1 MERYSVRKP
10 YTILVAVIAI
20 IALGIVSV
28 LNTVTDLLPS
38 ISVPYILVVTVYP
51 GANPDQ
57 VETTVSKPMEDALGT
72 ITNVKNIISASSENY
87 GITEL
92 EFTSDTDMDS
102 ALVKVSAAVNQV
114 AASLP
119 EGCGTPNL
127 IQMSMDM
134 VATMYVAVSHDGYD
148 INTLSSY
155 VRDTVV
161 PTLERQEGVA
171 SVNTIGLVEKTLQ
184 VELNQRKIDDL
195 NAKILAQ
202 TESELAD
209 AKSKLDAAQAQVDSA
224 QDALEQ
230 QESSFGDTLSS
241 QLMNQIRDP
250 ALSAADSLQQET
262 ENLLSSI
269 RTLQQALNLLAE
281 TQSAASDA
289 AESGADIAG
298 NALSDPATFAR
309 QLDEILRA
317 LNDSNTELTDPSV
330 SQLMGAITRLTEAS
344 TELQAILDSISN
356 SNTGSSVDQ
365 QVSDVSSALS
375 RLSQALQDTPEMLDS
390 LEEAFSSLTQ
400 AQLDAAVG
408 FSDAARQLADA
419 QAQLKTAYTQYESA
433 KASALANANA
443 DDLLTASQLA
453 KLIYA
458 QNFSMPAG
466 YVDDAD
472 DNSWLLRVGDTYG
485 SSEDIS
491 DALLCTLDGI
501 GTIRVSDV
509 ADITLIDN
517 SGDSYAKL
525 NGQQGVVLCI
535 YKTSTAG
542 TNAVSRACN
551 AALKDLSSADPESHS
566 VNLVDQGSYIT
577 LIINDILKS
586 ILFGAVLAILVLF
599 LFLRNWRPTLIVGIS
614 IPLSVLFTLVLMYF
628 SGLTLNMIT
637 LSGLALGIGM
647 LVDNSIVVMENIIRL
662 RASGL
667 SPTRAALQGT
677 KQVVGAIV
685 SSTLTTIC
693 VFLPMVFSTGLVR
706 ELLVPMGI
714 TITYCLTA
722 SLLVAVTVVPSSASA
737 LLRHYAVREN
747 PKSPFNRVKQRYAIW
762 LDWCLNHKAPTLLVA
777 VALLA
782 FCIAAVFR
790 TGVTVLPEM
799 VGNSI
804 QVQVQTNDGLT
815 KEESHAQA
823 DEVLA
828 VIQSVDGVENAGM
841 MDAGSAMSVASSISV
856 ETDQYGTYVCY
867 VTAAENASGKEIK
880 QICNDINTAAESL
893 PCEVKASTNVMSDY
907 STMIASGLTIH
918 VYGPDTDSIQEA
930 ATQIAELV
938 RQSPG
943 FEDVSDGEEDAQ
955 RTLHL
960 IIDKDKAMSYGLTVA
975 QIYAQIAERLQTDV
989 TSTTLRIDGENIDV
1003 VIRANSGSIVTRE
1016 NLMDMEFSS
1025 TSLMSASSSD
1035 ALNSSSTS
1043 DSALTGSL
1051 ADTSTAAGSD
1061 SETQTHKLSEF
1072 ATLEET
1078 SSPRTLLRN
1087 NLRQYMDVTATTKE
1101 GYNTDLLTRDLEPQ
1115 LEALADTLPEGCS
1128 YEISGEF
1135 SQVQDMLHQMLLMI
1149 ALAVLLIYLVM
1160 VAQFQSLLSPF
1171 IILLTLPLAFTGGVL
1186 ALLISGE
1193 QITALALMGF
1203 LILLGTIVNNGIV
1216 FVDYTNQLRVGG
1228 MSRHDALMAAGQTRM
1243 RPILMT
1249 ALTTILALLQ
1259 LMLGSG
1265 MGSQLGR
1272 GMAIVMTG
1280 GLLYGTLMTL
1290 FIIPVMYDILCKKPP
1305 LHVDVDSD
1313 MEEVADD
1320 AAAFLASQKDSE
1332 NPASATSPESGSSF
1346 ESPDPPDPSS
1356 SM

>member
-1 MERYSVRKP
+1 MEKYSVRKP
-10 YTILVAVIAI
+10 YTVLVAVIAI

-38 ISVPYILVVTVYP
+38 VSVPYILVVTVYP

-57 VETTVSKPMEDALGT
+57 VEADVSKPMEDALGT
-72 ITNVKNIISASSENY
+72 ITNVKNILSASSENY
-87 GITEL
+87 GITQL

-102 ALVKVSAAVNQV
+102 ALVKVSAAVNEV

-119 EGCGTPNL
+119 DGCRTPNL

-148 INTLSSY
+148 INALSSY

-171 SVNTIGLVEKTLQ
+171 SITSIGLVEKTLQ
-184 VELNQRKIDDL
+184 IELNQEKIDVL
-195 NAKILAQ
+195 NARILAQ
-202 TESELAD
+202 TESQLAD
-209 AKSKLDAAQAQVDSA
+209 AKAQLDAAQAQVDAA
-224 QDALEQ
+224 QAALET
-230 QESSFGDTLSS
+230 QESSFGKTVSS
-241 QLMNQIRDP
+241 QVMKQLRSP
-250 ALSAADSLQQET
+250 ALSAAESLKQET
-262 ENLLSSI
+262 DALLSSLQ
-269 RTLQQALNLLAE
+269 TLQQALELLA
-281 TQSAASDA
+281 QAQDAASDA
-289 AESGADIAG
+289 AESGTDIAG
-298 NALSDPATFAR
+298 NAISDPATFAR
-309 QLDEILRA
+309 QLEEILRA
-317 LNDSNTELTDPSV
+317 LSDSSTELTDPSV

-344 TELQAILDSISN
+344 TKLQTLLDSIFN
-356 SNTGSSVDQ
+356 SGSGESVGQ
-365 QVSDVSSALS
+365 QISDASSALS
-375 RLSQALQDTPEMLDS
+375 RLSQALQNAPEMLDA
-390 LEEAFSSLTQ
+390 LENTFSTLTQ
-400 AQLDAAVG
+400 TQLDAAVG
-408 FSDAARQLADA
+408 FSEAARQLAEA
-419 QAQLKTAYTQYESA
+419 QSQLKSAYAQYETT
-433 KASALANANA
+433 KAAALENANA
-443 DDLLTASQLA
+443 DDLLTAPQLA

-491 DALLCTLDGI
+491 EALLCSLDGI
-501 GTIRVSDV
+501 GKVRVSDV
-509 ADITLIDN
+509 ADISLIDN

-525 NGQQGVVLCI
+525 NGQQGVVLCV
-535 YKTSTAG
+535 YKTSAAG

-551 AALKDLSSADPESHS
+551 AALNELTAENPASHA

-599 LFLRNWRPTLIVGIS
+599 LFLKNWRPTLIVGVS
-614 IPLSVLFTLVLMYF
+614 IPLSVLLTLVLMYF

-662 RASGL
+662 RTAGL

-693 VFLPMVFSTGLVR
+693 VFLPMVFSTGLIR
-706 ELLVPMGI
+706 QLLVPMGI

-722 SLLVAVTVVPSSASA
+722 SLLIAVTVVPASASA
-737 LLRHYAVREN
+737 LLQRYAFREN
-747 PKSPFNRVKQRYAIW
+747 PESPFGKVKKRYAVW
-762 LDWCLNHKAPTLLVA
+762 LHWCLNHRTATILVA
-777 VALLA
+777 VVLLA
-782 FCIAAVFR
+782 FCIGEVFR

-804 QVQVQTNDGLT
+804 QVEVQTRDGLT

-823 DEVLA
+823 DAALA
-828 VIQSVDGVENAGM
+828 AIQSVPGVENAGM
-841 MDAGSAMSVASSISV
+841 MDAGSALSVASSVSV
-856 ETDQYGTYVCY
+856 QTDQYGSYICY
-867 VTAAENASGKEIK
+867 VTASENASGKEIK
-880 QICNDINTAAESL
+880 QICSDINAAAASL

-907 STMIASGLTIH
+907 GSMIASGLTIH
-918 VYGPDTDSIQEA
+918 VYGPDTDTIRQA
-930 ATQIAELV
+930 ASQVAEVV
-938 RQSPG
+938 RQNPG
-943 FEDVSDGEEDAQ
+943 FEDVSAGEQDEQ
-955 RTLHL
+955 KTLHL

-989 TSTTLRIDGENIDV
+989 TSTTLRLDGENVDV
-1003 VIRANSGSIVTRE
+1003 VIRANAGRIVTRE

-1025 TSLMSASSSD
+1025 SSLLSASSASASAD
-1035 ALNSSSTS
+1035 SSVSA
-1043 DSALTGSL
+1043 SALTGAASE
-1051 ADTSTAAGSD
+1051 STPLAGSGND
-1061 SETQTHKLSEF
+1061 TETHKLSEF

-1078 SSPRTLLRN
+1078 VSPSTLLRS
-1087 NLRQYMDVTATTKE
+1087 NLRQFTDVTATAKD
-1101 GYNTDLLTRDLEPQ
+1101 GYNTELLTRELEPQ
-1115 LEALADTLPEGCS
+1115 LNAIADALPEGCS
-1128 YEISGEF
+1128 FEISGES

-1186 ALLISGE
+1186 ALLVSGE

-1228 MSRHDALMAAGQTRM
+1228 MSRRDALTAAGQTRM

-1265 MGSQLGR
+1265 LGSQLGR

-1290 FIIPVMYDILCKKPP
+1290 FIIPIMYDILCKKPP
-1305 LHVDVDSD
+1305 LHIEVDAD
-1313 MEEVADD
+1313 MEEAAND
-1320 AAAFLASQKDSE
+1320 AAAFLASQKAAESPS
-1332 NPASATSPESGSSF
+1332 PASSAEEFSSDRPADAENSPPTE
-1346 ESPDPPDPSS
+1346 
-1356 SM
+1356 